1 MKISSLARLSGF
13 RRQQLDLAEAELARL
28 NARRE
33 GYESEIRTAAANSID
48 ARDQAAGRAQAD
60 GNSLAA
66 LQDYLDLLEIRQNQ
80 SAHAATQVEQ
90 EIARQ
95 MGIVLTARREVEVAG
110 RLLDKQRRLERLRV
124 DRVEQARADE
134 WFLTRLSRRRR
145 EHFD

>member
-1 MKISSLARLSGF
+1 MATRWPLSKTISTFLRSVKTSR
-13 RRQQLDLAEAELARL
+13 
-28 NARRE
+28 
-33 GYESEIRTAAANSID
+33 
-48 ARDQAAGRAQAD
+48 
-60 GNSLAA
+60 
-66 LQDYLDLLEIRQNQ
+66 
-80 SAHAATQVEQ
+80 AHAATQVEQ

-95 MGIVLTARREVEVAG
+95 MDIVLTARREVEVAG